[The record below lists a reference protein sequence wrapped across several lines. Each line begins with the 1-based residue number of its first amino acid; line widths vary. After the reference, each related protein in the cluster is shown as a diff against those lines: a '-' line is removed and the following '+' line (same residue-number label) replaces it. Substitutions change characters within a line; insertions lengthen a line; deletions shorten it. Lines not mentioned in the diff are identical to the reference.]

1 MRTFAVLPVKSFAR
15 AKRRLEERLN
25 PELRESLAEA
35 MFSDVMDVVAQSTMI
50 DEVVVVS
57 TEIRAQQIARDHRAQ
72 VLEDRDEG
80 HNPAAALGVRAALEA
95 GAERALLIPGDCPL
109 LDAGELD
116 ALLVRPAPQRSVLVV
131 PDRHGTGTNALLLAP
146 PDVLAP
152 SFGPGSCQ
160 RHLARAR
167 ENGVDARLVEVPT
180 LALDIDT
187 PEDLEMLASWGAV
200 HAHTRELL
208 SRC

>member
-80 HNPAAALGVRAALEA
+80 HNPAAALGVRSE
-95 GAERALLIPGDCPL
+95 EHTS
-109 LDAGELD
+109 EL
-116 ALLVRPAPQRSVLVV
+116 QS
-131 PDRHGTGTNALLLAP
+131 H
-146 PDVLAP
+146 
-152 SFGPGSCQ
+152 
-160 RHLARAR
+160 
-167 ENGVDARLVEVPT
+167 
-180 LALDIDT
+180 
-187 PEDLEMLASWGAV
+187 
-200 HAHTRELL
+200 
-208 SRC
+208 

>member
-50 DEVVVVS
+50 DEVVVVT

-95 GAERALLIPGDCPL
+95 GGERALLIPGDCPL

-146 PDVLAP
+146 PDVP
-152 SFGPGSCQ
+152 
-160 RHLARAR
+160 
-167 ENGVDARLVEVPT
+167 
-180 LALDIDT
+180 
-187 PEDLEMLASWGAV
+187 
-200 HAHTRELL
+200 
-208 SRC
+208 

>member
-116 ALLVRPAPQRSVLVV
+116 ALYGSLRTRRRVAHS
-131 PDRHGTGTNALLLAP
+131 GTNALLLAP

-167 ENGVDARLVEVPT
+167 EHGVDSRLVEVPT